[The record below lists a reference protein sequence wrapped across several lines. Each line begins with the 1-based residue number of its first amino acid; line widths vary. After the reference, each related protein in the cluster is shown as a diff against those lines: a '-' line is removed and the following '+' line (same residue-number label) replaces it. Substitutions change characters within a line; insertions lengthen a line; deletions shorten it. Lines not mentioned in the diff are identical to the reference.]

1 VEKEVSILFSD
12 IRGYTNL
19 SEKLSPKEVMDLLN
33 EYHGEMVKI
42 FHKYDGRVFDYQ
54 GDAQMVVFGAPIE
67 REDHAACACRAA
79 YEMDLALERLRD
91 KWRIENRELFEI
103 GVGICTGIAALGI
116 VGAEGAMQYSAI
128 GDTTNVAARLQA
140 QSKILGASIIIS
152 QPTKEAIE
160 GTFRVRSLG
169 FVELKGKSKPMEVF
183 TIASEKD

>member
-1 VEKEVSILFSD
+1 
-12 IRGYTNL
+12 
-19 SEKLSPKEVMDLLN
+19 
-33 EYHGEMVKI
+33 
-42 FHKYDGRVFDYQ
+42 
-54 GDAQMVVFGAPIE
+54 
-67 REDHAACACRAA
+67 
-79 YEMDLALERLRD
+79 MDLALERLRD